1 MASLPWNGLI
11 SLCLVIFA
19 PLPYHAAICW
29 DVSFPSSPIPGPQV
43 PVVCAESG
51 LSLDFWGPSRSATLW
66 TAGNVWTVDHTP
78 SGLMGILGGP
88 SARWPIHTSIFF
100 LSGATRVWR
109 CLCESFCFP
118 GHEIWGLLNL
128 YSKIYLELHHLL
140 VLISLQ
146 GLISACR
153 ALFLDYLSPTQCLP
167 HRSHEILNKFG
178 WEGWSK
184 WWTLFFSHRLDQALF
199 FGDSKT

>member
-1 MASLPWNGLI
+1 MLPFVEMFH
-11 SLCLVIFA
+11 S
-19 PLPYHAAICW
+19 H
-29 DVSFPSSPIPGPQV
+29 QV
-43 PVVCAESG
+43 PVLG
-51 LSLDFWGPSRSATLW
+51 LRFLLCVLRVACHWTSEALPDPPHCGLQGTYELLTTHPQDWWGFWEAHLPGDPY
-66 TAGNVWTVDHTP
+66 
-78 SGLMGILGGP
+78 
-88 SARWPIHTSIFF
+88 IHRFFF
-100 LSGATRVWR
+100 LSGATMVWR

-146 GLISACR
+146 GLISACL